1 MIAIRNMK
9 STMKRTG
16 FLLVVLVSLIL
27 TTFFSVGILE
37 NLRFLHAR
45 ADWELNK
52 RAVLEWNEEKE
63 RYVPEI
69 RITPLI
75 DETHILLYFS
85 PGCGSCVEDLEGLK
99 EVYDEQVLPLAGL
112 NSTKMK
118 YESGMFDKQIKGDE
132 AYNLGLLYGLSLS
145 GAVFVDDT
153 GRILKAKRRDETLKS
168 FYIAA
173 LELMEGEE

>member
-1 MIAIRNMK
+1 
-9 STMKRTG
+9 MKRTG

-85 PGCGSCVEDLEGLK
+85 PGCGSCVEDLKGLK
-99 EVYDEQVLPLAGL
+99 EVFNERALPLAGL
-112 NSTKMK
+112 NPTSMK
-118 YESGMFDKQIKGDE
+118 DESGMFTRQLKGDE
-132 AYNLGLLYGLSLS
+132 AYNLGLLYGIGLSN
-145 GAVFVDDT
+145 AVLVDDT
-153 GRILKAKRRDETLKS
+153 GRILKSRRRDETLQS
-168 FYIAA
+168 FYLTA
-173 LELMEGEE
+173 LAMVEGEE